1 MDYDEILLDT
11 EERMEKALEVLHS
24 ELRSMR
30 TGRAHP
36 GLVELIKVDY
46 YGTPTPLKQLSNI
59 SAPEADLLVVKPF
72 DPSSLG
78 DIEKGILKSDVGI
91 TPMNDSKVL
100 RLRIPPLSEE
110 RRKQLVQRAKE
121 LGEES
126 RVSLRNIRRDANR
139 HSDQLQKDGGLSEDE
154 LHRLKDEIQQL
165 TKKKEGTVDED
176 LKRKTEELM
185 EI

>member
-1 MDYDEILLDT
+1 MDYDEILLDA

-36 GLVELIKVDY
+36 GLIESIRVDY
-46 YGTPTPLKQLSNI
+46 YGSPTPLKQLSNI
-59 SAPEADLLVVKPF
+59 SAPEPDLLVVKPF
-72 DPSSLG
+72 DPSSVG
-78 DIEKGILKSDVGI
+78 DLEKGILKSDIGI
-91 TPMNDSKVL
+91 CPQNDGKVL
-100 RLRIPPLSEE
+100 RLKIPPLSEE
-110 RRKQLVQRAKE
+110 RRKQLVNRAKE
-121 LGEES
+121 LGEEA

-139 HSDQLQKDGGLSEDE
+139 HSDQLLKAGELSKDDG
-154 LHRLKDEIQQL
+154 HRLKDEIQQL
-165 TKKKEGTVDED
+165 TKNMEATVEKD

>member
-1 MDYDEILLDT
+1 MSQKEILI
-11 EERMEKALEVLHS
+11 ECEGRMEKAIEVLRS

-36 GLVELIKVDY
+36 GLIEGVRIDY
-46 YGTPTPLKQLSNI
+46 YGSPTPLKNIASI

-72 DPSSLG
+72 DPSAMG

-91 TPMNDSKVL
+91 TPQNDGKLIRLKV
-100 RLRIPPLSEE
+100 PPLSEE
-110 RRKQLVQRAKE
+110 RRKQLVTRAKE
-121 LGEES
+121 VTEEA
-126 RVSLRNIRRDANR
+126 RVSVRNIRRDANR
-139 HSDQLQKDGGLSEDE
+139 TADQTQKNGALSEDQ
-154 LHRLKDEIQQL
+154 LHTLKDEIQKL
-165 TKKKEGTVDED
+165 TKRMEAHADED